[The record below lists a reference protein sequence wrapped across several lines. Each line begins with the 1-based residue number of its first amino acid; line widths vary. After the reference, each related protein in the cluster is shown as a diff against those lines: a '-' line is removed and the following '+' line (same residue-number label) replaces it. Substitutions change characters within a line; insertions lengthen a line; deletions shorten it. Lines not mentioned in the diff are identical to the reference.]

1 MDIKTQ
7 KMLAD
12 VVLNAQKKSVQP
24 YTTTAKV
31 KSVADDIVYVEIPGS
46 DRITP
51 VKSSSVAVKK
61 GDIVDLAVSHSDTHI
76 TGNRSD
82 VATPQSST
90 KELSQAIEATRLEMD
105 NELDLTNNKIKMVNN
120 DIEMMDNTITMQ
132 GNTITEMNN
141 TIDSQNNTITQ
152 QGNSI
157 TEINNTVTEVNNK
170 VESQG
175 NTITQINN
183 TITQQ
188 GNTITEMGNKVNSQ
202 SNTIT
207 EMNDTITSQ
216 GNTITQ
222 LDNKVTSQGN
232 TITQMNDTVT
242 SQGNTITQ
250 QGNTI
255 TEINSTIETLN
266 STVETQGST
275 IQTLDSSIQVVNSAF
290 VIQNGKLTGISEILT
305 NILDSDYVTTDLL
318 NADVAWIENGK
329 IKQSAIG
336 TVEIADSSITTAKIA
351 ELSADVITTGTLKT
365 ECLILTTDEVDPE
378 TGKKKVALIT
388 ALNAKTKAGEGDVL
402 DGAIIKDNTIEA
414 AKITVVDLNAFGATI
429 GNFHIGTS
437 SMYNNKTSLTDPTN
451 GVYIGTDGIALG
463 QGSLLNMT
471 DDSPFRVESD
481 GDFHL
486 GGKENNYIN
495 FDVFSGE
502 LDIDAKSIKMGSST
516 MATVTNVNDAKDAAI
531 SAAARDATAK
541 ANQAKSEAVSEAA
554 TDATNKADAAKSGA
568 ISTVNETLK
577 KYATLEVTNDKIS
590 TAVTETKAYADS
602 EADAAVTEAK
612 SYTDQTAQGIE
623 STVQDVNGRLTTM
636 EQNASGFT
644 WSIDETAIVSSVNE
658 YYKSTSPTS
667 LAGGSW
673 STAQPTWT
681 EGAYIWMRA
690 KNTNGKGVSSY
701 TTAVCITGNTGAKGD
716 EGDPGADGRGISN
729 TTVTYQAGS
738 SGTTVPTGTWSSS
751 VPSVSAGQYLWT
763 KTVTTYTSGNPTT
776 AYSVGRMGTNGQN
789 GTDGTDGKGIKSTA
803 ITYQAWSSGTTTPT
817 GTWSTSVPSTTAD
830 RPYLWTKTVITYTDN
845 TTSTSYSVGSTPEGI
860 VVGSRNLLLNTNKG
874 SSGWS
879 MNRKDGA
886 YTVTNETMLGV
897 NGAVINIQEVSTSWS
912 LIQYAHKNIL
922 FTAILPDTHYTI
934 SFDVWSS
941 YELSGTAICI
951 KDPSGQDAVT
961 STASLSTIPAETWTR
976 VTATVK
982 TVSTFPTISDQ
993 VVYWS
998 SQNKVG
1004 TIKICNLKLEKGNK
1018 ATDWTPAPEDIEQ
1031 AIEDVEVG
1039 GQNLLSDTNIP
1050 SMTKKTGP
1058 GNKYLS
1064 DSGNA
1069 DYSTGAFVAV
1079 SNLPVPGFTHVY
1091 RFTCTTASSTASAG
1105 RSLCFY
1111 SGATVPMING
1121 QEYTMSMYARK
1132 TSGNGKIRF
1141 MVGYSSYPDYNNY
1154 IDVTSEWKRYS
1165 YTFTYSDSATGGSG
1179 GARAYFGASCAV
1191 VGVVETFGWKLERG
1205 NKATDWSLSVEA
1217 GKTATNYMNFS
1228 DEGLVVGNMTAS
1240 TLGRNVLIDNDSVDI
1255 RNGSEVLAS
1264 YGENIVLRRDG
1275 EDAFTIKPSTLIT
1288 QIKNAGRYLETA
1300 NETYSDVT
1308 VTGTFSSKT
1317 LTKDLVYI
1325 WHINNV
1331 NRYAVFSPPSTIT
1344 ITKLVYYKNQPAYLS
1359 ATVSG
1364 STKYIPCAYADE
1376 NADTELEID
1385 GSIWI
1390 NSDGDANGKVQSI
1403 PPLGIGISDGV
1414 HLEIDNNEVSA
1425 KSDNITPSNLN
1436 LNMEGG
1442 AVTLNNNASRALK
1455 YQDGALYSRYA
1466 PSIDDYN
1473 IPTYSSWYEALNVFG
1488 DSAFSNIRLGYG
1500 TYSRQQGSTQIY
1512 GNNIELNSR
1521 NDVKANNGI
1530 VLANGKGFQGTT
1542 TGGDKVNNFQPCNTN
1557 NHCMIGYGNYDNSRG
1572 DTNIYGNNVNFTA
1585 KGDVHINGNSLLL
1598 DNNRGIYSK
1607 STSGEKIQNFQPLNS
1622 NNNCVLGYGSYST
1635 SSGDTNVYGHN
1646 VSLTANSTI
1655 KLNTYGGLGYMTS
1668 NRSLN
1673 ILWSGGLYMGASHT
1687 ASLSES
1693 VANQLNGIVL
1703 VWSKYSD
1710 GEQNYE
1716 WNCFFIPKQ
1725 IVTAHPGGGHA
1736 MYCLGTWPSY
1746 KYVYV
1751 NKTSIAG
1758 SAANNSKTNK
1768 INGVTVDSTNHVL
1781 RYVIGV

>member
-188 GNTITEMGNKVNSQ
+188 GNTITEMGNKVDSQ
-202 SNTIT
+202 GNTIT

-255 TEINSTIETLN
+255 TEMNSTIETLN
-266 STVETQGST
+266 SAVETQGST
-275 IQTLDSSIQVVNSAF
+275 IQTLDSSIKVVNSAF

-329 IKQSAIG
+329 IKQGAIG

-378 TGKKKVALIT
+378 TGEKKVALIT

-451 GVYIGTDGIALG
+451 GVYIGADGIALG
-463 QGSLLNMT
+463 QGSLLDMT

-495 FDVFSGE
+495 FDAFSGE

-531 SAAARDATAK
+531 SAAASDATAK
-541 ANQAKSEAVSEAA
+541 ANQAKSDAVSEAA

-673 STAQPTWT
+673 STTQPTWT

-716 EGDPGADGRGISN
+716 EGDPG
-729 TTVTYQAGS
+729 
-738 SGTTVPTGTWSSS
+738 
-751 VPSVSAGQYLWT
+751 
-763 KTVTTYTSGNPTT
+763 
-776 AYSVGRMGTNGQN
+776 TN
-789 GTDGTDGKGIKSTA
+789 GTDGKGIKSTA
-803 ITYQAWSSGTTTPT
+803 ITYQAWSNGTTTPT

-830 RPYLWTKTVITYTDN
+830 KPYLWTKTVITYTDN
-845 TTSTSYSVGSTPEGI
+845 TTSISYSVGSTPEGI
-860 VVGSRNLLLNTNKG
+860 
-874 SSGWS
+874 
-879 MNRKDGA
+879 
-886 YTVTNETMLGV
+886 
-897 NGAVINIQEVSTSWS
+897 
-912 LIQYAHKNIL
+912 
-922 FTAILPDTHYTI
+922 
-934 SFDVWSS
+934 
-941 YELSGTAICI
+941 
-951 KDPSGQDAVT
+951 
-961 STASLSTIPAETWTR
+961 
-976 VTATVK
+976 
-982 TVSTFPTISDQ
+982 
-993 VVYWS
+993 
-998 SQNKVG
+998 
-1004 TIKICNLKLEKGNK
+1004 
-1018 ATDWTPAPEDIEQ
+1018 
-1031 AIEDVEVG
+1031 EVG

-1058 GNKYLS
+1058 GDKYLS
-1064 DSGNA
+1064 DSSNA

-1079 SNLPVPGFTHVY
+1079 SNLPVPGFTHVF

-1111 SGATVPMING
+1111 SDATVPMING

-1228 DEGLVVGNMTAS
+1228 DEGLIVGNMTAS
-1240 TLGRNVLIDNDSVDI
+1240 TLGRNVLIDDDSVDI

-1264 YGENIVLRRDG
+1264 YGERIVLKNKNENAFIVSSTSRISSLRSFGREKKFESYTTNTSYFEGVIQTTNPDYREIPYSDG
-1275 EDAFTIKPSTLIT
+1275 WLFQHPVDK
-1288 QIKNAGRYLETA
+1288 RYIVFNI
-1300 NETYSDVT
+1300 NETISVGSEPFYLDKVRLYDEDKTEIELYLRRKNSA
-1308 VTGTFSSKT
+1308 GTFVNT
-1317 LTKDLVYI
+1317 TKKVPI
-1325 WHINNV
+1325 
-1331 NRYAVFSPPSTIT
+1331 
-1344 ITKLVYYKNQPAYLS
+1344 YY
-1359 ATVSG
+1359 
-1364 STKYIPCAYADE
+1364 CDE
-1376 NADTELEID
+1376 NAISKVEVNGTLQINNTSDINGLIYGDPPFSVGDLESEHLEID
-1385 GSIWI
+1385 G
-1390 NSDGDANGKVQSI
+1390 N
-1403 PPLGIGISDGV
+1403 
-1414 HLEIDNNEVSA
+1414 EIMA
-1425 KSDNITPSNLN
+1425 KTDSHTPGSLY

-1442 AVTLNNNASRALK
+1442 TVFINNNDDRAIK
-1455 YQDGALYSRYA
+1455 FQDGAIYSKNNAYYKNEGWLGLV
-1466 PSIDDYN
+1466 DG
-1473 IPTYSSWYEALNVFG
+1473 LN
-1488 DSAFSNIRLGYG
+1488 DS
-1500 TYSRQQGSTQIY
+1500 
-1512 GNNIELNSR
+1512 GN
-1521 NDVKANNGI
+1521 
-1530 VLANGKGFQGTT
+1530 TT
-1542 TGGDKVNNFQPCNTN
+1542 F
-1557 NHCMIGYGNYDNSRG
+1557 GYGNYIHEIGETSVYGNMVNIVSKTDIDLEPASKKVNCKSNIYLDNNLVIYGKTSAGATRSNFQPVNSSG
-1572 DTNIYGNNVNFTA
+1572 NCVLGWGNYSAKDGSTNIYGH
-1585 KGDVHINGNSLLL
+1585 GINLHTTN
-1598 DNNRGIYSK
+1598 Y
-1607 STSGEKIQNFQPLNS
+1607 LNS
-1622 NNNCVLGYGSYST
+1622 NRELKV
-1635 SSGDTNVYGHN
+1635 
-1646 VSLTANSTI
+1646 
-1655 KLNTYGGLGYMTS
+1655 
-1668 NRSLN
+1668 
-1673 ILWSGGLYMGASHT
+1673 LWSGSSYMHGDQT
-1687 ASLSES
+1687 ASLSEKIS
-1693 VANQLNGIVL
+1693 NQLNGIVL
-1703 VWSKYSD
+1703 AWSGYVN
-1710 GEQNYE
+1710 GTAQNYW
-1716 WNCFFIPKQ
+1716 WNYFFIPKEH
-1725 IVTAHPGGGHA
+1725 VKNNAGAGVSMFLT
-1736 MYCLGTWPSY
+1736 GTHFGY
-1746 KYVYV
+1746 KYIYV
-1751 NKTSIAG
+1751 SDSVLSGNVDNNSESRTIAG
-1758 SAANNSKTNK
+1758 
-1768 INGVTVDSTNHVL
+1768 VTIEPRYYVL
-1781 RYVIGV
+1781 RYVYGV